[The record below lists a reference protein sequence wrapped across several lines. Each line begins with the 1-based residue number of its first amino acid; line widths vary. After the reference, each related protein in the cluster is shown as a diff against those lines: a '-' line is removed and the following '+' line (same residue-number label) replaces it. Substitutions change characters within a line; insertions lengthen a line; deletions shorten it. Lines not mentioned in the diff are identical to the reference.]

1 VRVIVKHPLIDPIA
15 HAWKCLQRV
24 PLPAPLVL
32 TEIQRAGHAN
42 GALGKKGKGKHL
54 MAVCA

>member
-1 VRVIVKHPLIDPIA
+1 MKRVLIDPIA
-15 HAWKCLQRV
+15 YAWKSLQHI
-24 PLPAPLVL
+24 PLPTPLVL

-42 GALGKKGKGKHL
+42 AALGKKGKGKHV

>member
-1 VRVIVKHPLIDPIA
+1 MKRSLIDPIA
-15 HAWKCLQRV
+15 HAWKSLQRI
-24 PLPAPLVL
+24 PLPAQLVL
-32 TEIQRAGHAN
+32 SEIQRAGHAN